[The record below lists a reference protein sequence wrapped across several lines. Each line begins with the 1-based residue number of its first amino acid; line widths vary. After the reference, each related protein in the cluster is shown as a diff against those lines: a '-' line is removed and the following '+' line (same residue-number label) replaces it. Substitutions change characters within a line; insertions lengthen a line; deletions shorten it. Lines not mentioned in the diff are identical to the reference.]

1 MTKQCGK
8 CKEIKLVKLFT
19 KRTANTQNGGY
30 GSWCKDCHNAY
41 GKQHRKDNPKKY
53 KTWKRNWE
61 DNNKQKRY
69 EMNKVASKT
78 VKYKEQRR
86 KNYKKQ
92 SEELTDVYIR
102 NLITSRKGPKK
113 AEITKELI
121 KFTRIY
127 LKLLRLIKSCKLDEH
142 SNWRLR

>member
-53 KTWKRNWE
+53 KAWKRNWE
-61 DNNKQKRY
+61 DNNKQKRN
-69 EMNKVASKT
+69 EMNRNFRKTNKFKKWIKPYVKIQWKNAIDNLSDYYVRGLLSKRT
-78 VKYKEQRR
+78 LLQNKDIPDEIVELKREQ
-86 KNYKKQ
+86 
-92 SEELTDVYIR
+92 
-102 NLITSRKGPKK
+102 
-113 AEITKELI
+113 I
-121 KFTRIY
+121 KLVRA
-127 LKLLRLIKSCKLDEH
+127 IKDEQKMY
-142 SNWRLR
+142 